1 MDKEREAMIESMAK
15 DLYVIDERA
24 IADWVDK
31 YQENYFNMAR
41 YLFDIGVR
49 PIEGFEIK
57 EKPLIQTDAKLNHAL
72 YQKSINNA

>member
-57 EKPLIQTDAKLNHAL
+57 EKTTDPNRCET
-72 YQKSINNA
+72 KSCIVPKEYK